1 VLGDGV
7 GALISAFNNYTLFT
21 YIFQAQF
28 FHFTK
33 GLKYLERHI
42 ISIYVENQ
50 AGVLS
55 RISGLISRRGYNID
69 SLSVGETEDPRF
81 SRITVVIQ
89 GDSYVVEQ
97 ISKQVGKLF
106 DVVNIKELKPEES
119 IYRELALIKVKAES
133 QRRAEIVAIVDI
145 FRANIIDVSASTI
158 TIEMTGDQTKINAFC
173 ELMRPFGIT
182 EIARTG
188 LTGLQRGKDNIKE
201 TEFIN

>member
-1 VLGDGV
+1 M
-7 GALISAFNNYTLFT
+7 
-21 YIFQAQF
+21 
-28 FHFTK
+28 
-33 GLKYLERHI
+33 ERHI

-55 RISGLISRRGYNID
+55 RIAGLISRRGYNID

-81 SRITVVIQ
+81 SRVTVVIH

-106 DVVNIKELKPEES
+106 DVVNIKELKPDES
-119 IYRELALIKVKAES
+119 IYRELALIKVKAEP

-173 ELMRPFGIT
+173 ELMSPFGIT

-188 LTGLQRGKDNIKE
+188 LTGLQRGKDNIRD
-201 TEFIN
+201 T